1 MSGFGEWLIMRG
13 DAGRICLPDQSVSLV
28 LGSPPYGKQR
38 LYLENGRDLGIARE
52 PAEWIDWM
60 LAVTAEALRVSRGA
74 VVWVAAGYTED
85 RNYQPLCEGLA
96 YRWWQTGG
104 SMYRPCYWHRVG
116 IPGNGGDDW
125 FRFDVEYCLCFKR
138 PGPLPWADPK
148 AVGCPPKF
156 QGGGVLSHRLTD
168 GSRVRDRNRRITGPG
183 QWKRV
188 KRAIG
193 KPCDDEPCGYSNS
206 DVIVDIANPGNLIS
220 TGGNGGGHLG
230 HPLAHES
237 EAPYPVALAEF
248 FVRSLCPPGGIVLD
262 PFAGSC
268 TTIEAALKH
277 GRRAIGGDLRMSQC
291 RLGRQRISRPHK
303 PLPRRPR
310 PGRPTA
316 TLPGFGED
324 EEDDK

>member
-1 MSGFGEWLIMRG
+1 VSGFGEWLVMRG
-13 DAGRICLPDQSVSLV
+13 DAGRIALPSESVDLI

-52 PAEWIDWM
+52 PAEWIEWM
-60 LAVTAEALRVSRGA
+60 LAVTTEALRVSRGA

-96 YRWWQTGG
+96 YRWWRMGG

-148 AVGCPPKF
+148 AVGHLPKYAP
-156 QGGGVLSHRLTD
+156 GGSPSYRNRD
-168 GSRVRDRNRRITGPG
+168 GSRVTGAGKWKGSRRRDGHSRN
-183 QWKRV
+183 
-188 KRAIG
+188 
-193 KPCDDEPCGYSNS
+193 DEDCGVLNNS
-206 DVIVDIANPGNLIS
+206 WEILPDIANPGNMIS
-220 TGGNGGGHLG
+220 TGAAGGGQLG

-237 EAPYPVALAEF
+237 EAPYPVSLAEF

-262 PFAGSC
+262 PFSGSG
-268 TTIEAALKH
+268 TTIEACLKH
-277 GRRAIGGDLRMSQC
+277 GRRAIGGDLRLSQC
-291 RLGRQRISRPHK
+291 RLGRQRIIHPHA
-303 PLPRRPR
+303 PVRRHPR
-310 PGRPTA
+310 PGRPAA
-316 TLPGFGED
+316 TLPGFGTDDVED
-324 EEDDK
+324 E